1 MERVTTKTKKSSLQ
15 KQVSTENSEPV
26 EKQINVFTFIG
37 IISTK
42 RNYIPLDDDNIKAY
56 DPYLINKAFS
66 LSLDTVLYANDM
78 NIHYN
83 ISKFQHYDYLINSNI
98 RPRNRYEKWPKKLE
112 NQNLELIKEYYKYSD
127 AKARSVL
134 SILGEKE
141 IAIIKQKLEKGGIT
155 K

>member
-1 MERVTTKTKKSSLQ
+1 VTETDT
-15 KQVSTENSEPV
+15 PV
-26 EKQINVFTFIG
+26 EKKLNVFTFID

-42 RNYIPLDDDNIKAY
+42 RNYIELDEENINEY
-56 DPYLINKAFS
+56 NPFVINMAFS
-66 LSLDTVLYANDM
+66 LSIDTLMYANEM
-78 NIHYN
+78 NTHYN
-83 ISKFQHYDYLINSNI
+83 IPKSQHYAYLINSNI